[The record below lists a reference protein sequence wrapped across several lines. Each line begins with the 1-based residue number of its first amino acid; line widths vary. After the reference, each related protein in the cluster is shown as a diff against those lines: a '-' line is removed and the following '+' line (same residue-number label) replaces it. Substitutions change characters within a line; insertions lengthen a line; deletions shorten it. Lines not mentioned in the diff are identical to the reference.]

1 MLYECT
7 RAQRRERLGF
17 LLCFQIEGRTPQ
29 DPTSQGWDGWLIVT
43 SMEMIWHVFL
53 WLVDGWWY
61 EINLYNDHD
70 MIIIYIYLWK
80 SVKHVF
86 FQDIMGFGF
95 GTMFANSTPRY
106 SSFTFACFPA
116 HCLVQKTY
124 SLWGNDRKKTS
135 IIYYRSL
142 TIIDNYRC
150 K

>member
-86 FQDIMGFGF
+86 
-95 GTMFANSTPRY
+95 S
-106 SSFTFACFPA
+106 
-116 HCLVQKTY
+116 
-124 SLWGNDRKKTS
+124 KTS
-135 IIYYRSL
+135 WDLDLGPCSQTQRQGTVRSRSLVSQLIVWCKKRTVYGGMIEKNINNILQIINYYRQL
-142 TIIDNYRC
+142 
-150 K
+150 